1 MSPYFLTFLV
11 IIDQILSILPWTLF
25 WDTVVWKL
33 CDPLRSCFCNLLV
46 VPELASVWRSLLSIW
61 GKTFLSVLSSALW
74 ITNFSILAV
83 GNSTIPGYVWAGP
96 VVPFNPF
103 GCIFSRLQQ
112 FLHTHALICTVLNT
126 WATALQVSL
135 CAALFSPVLSPVD
148 FPHLDLWALCSI
160 SSVRGAWRAPLGSSL
175 SSPQPGISL
184 RQKSKLENHR
194 AYLTVSLLSGIIVLH
209 CLLPSVLR
217 TVVLHILSFYC
228 FKQEDKS
235 GRSYSIFG
243 TETCD
248 FYLPWLWE
256 DNISVVLSHQ
266 DRGSVLSQPWEMN
279 RELPIYPFI
288 KCESTNQ

>member
-1 MSPYFLTFLV
+1 MH
-11 IIDQILSILPWTLF
+11 W
-25 WDTVVWKL
+25 
-33 CDPLRSCFCNLLV
+33 
-46 VPELASVWRSLLSIW
+46 
-61 GKTFLSVLSSALW
+61 SALCW
-74 ITNFSILAV
+74 ILEGDTLRL
-83 GNSTIPGYVWAGP
+83 
-96 VVPFNPF
+96 
-103 GCIFSRLQQ
+103 SRL
-112 FLHTHALICTVLNT
+112 
-126 WATALQVSL
+126 SL
-135 CAALFSPVLSPVD
+135 CAALFSPVLGPVD

-160 SSVRGAWRAPLGSSL
+160 SSVQGAWQAPLGSSV

-194 AYLTVSLLSGIIVLH
+194 AYLIVSLLSGIIVLH

-235 GRSYSIFG
+235 GPCYSIFG

-266 DRGSVLSQPWEMN
+266 DCGSVLWQPWEMN

-288 KCESTNQ
+288 